1 MEEVLDSLRKIINR
15 WVNTEVDLTEDAEVG
30 DVLLKV
36 KTAMRFRDGDEV
48 MLTDGN
54 EFEHPLYVKS
64 VVDETTIELT
74 SSLKFVWPV
83 YKGSKVKKAVAG
95 KLVQSIFLGEPNVI
109 QRFPAIV
116 VVGDNQ
122 NSQWTTFEST
132 TETYDVSISSY
143 IEDSTLEDG
152 YRALMRMTKLI
163 EFGLKRNMFPLVGE
177 RSHASIIQPIAPG
190 DIYIKVDSTAG
201 MVSEQLILL
210 ESTFRAEQV
219 VIKSILDESTIELV
233 QGAYYPYPLIDDPRA
248 IIVTR
253 FLYKCWPKTINYGFV
268 HKDTLLKASKISWSG
283 EEIQQHGPI
292 GWWDTPRN

>member
-36 KTAMRFRDGDEV
+36 KTAMRFRDGDEI

-54 EFEHPLYVKS
+54 EFEHPLYVQH
-64 VVDETTIELT
+64 VVDETTIELA
-74 SSLKFVWPV
+74 SPLKFAWSVSN
-83 YKGSKVKKAVAG
+83 GSKVKKAVAG
-95 KLVQSIFLGEPNVI
+95 KLVQGIFLGEPNVI

-122 NSQWTTFEST
+122 NSQWTTLEST

-152 YRALMRMTKLI
+152 YRALMRLTKLI

-190 DIYIKVDSTAG
+190 DIYLKVDSTAG
-201 MVSEQLILL
+201 MVSEQLVLL

-219 VIKSILDESTIELV
+219 VIKSVLDENTIELV
-233 QGAYYPYPLIDDPRA
+233 QGAYYPYALIDDPRA